1 MNKIFVVA
9 VALFSGMMMTRL
21 FKVLHLNFPN
31 VTAFLIAGI
40 VAGPYLLGRYNGL
53 DSIEA
58 VNSLHNIN
66 DVALAFIAFS
76 IGAEFRLDK
85 LKNTGKQALI
95 IGILQAVASTVIVDI
110 ALIVLHFIFGNEV
123 LPLSVCL
130 TLGAIAAATAPAA
143 TLLVIKQYHAEGPVT
158 ELLLPIVALDDAVGL
173 VIFALSFGVAQALEG
188 GQLSVIT
195 VLINPLLEIVG
206 SVIMGSLIGLVLSKL
221 ETTFHSAGSRLALA
235 ISLVFFA
242 LAASGLNYQ
251 FGQVEIGFSSL
262 LVLMMMGT
270 VFCNTSQYSEEVFFR
285 SDEWT
290 VPLYT
295 VFFVLSGAA
304 LDLGVFT
311 NIQIII
317 IGVTYV
323 ICRMI
328 GKYFG
333 ASFSARM
340 TKCSDNVIRY
350 LGITLFPQ
358 AGVALGMSST
368 AMALG
373 TTEGTLIRNVVL
385 FSVLI
390 YELIGPALTRSAL
403 IKAGEIKG

>member
-1 MNKIFVVA
+1 M
-9 VALFSGMMMTRL
+9 
-21 FKVLHLNFPN
+21 
-31 VTAFLIAGI
+31 
-40 VAGPYLLGRYNGL
+40 
-53 DSIEA
+53 
-58 VNSLHNIN
+58 
-66 DVALAFIAFS
+66 
-76 IGAEFRLDK
+76 IGV
-85 LKNTGKQALI
+85 
-95 IGILQAVASTVIVDI
+95 LQAVASTVTVDI

-251 FGQVEIGFSSL
+251 FGQLEIGFSSL

-311 NIQIII
+311 NVQIII
-317 IGVTYV
+317 IGITYV
-323 ICRMI
+323 MCRMI

-333 ASFSARM
+333 ASLSARM

-403 IKAGEIKG
+403 IKAGEIKQ

>member
-1 MNKIFVVA
+1 MNKVFVVA

-21 FKVLHLNFPN
+21 FKVLHLKFPN

-85 LKNTGKQALI
+85 LRNTGKQALV
-95 IGILQAVASTVIVDI
+95 IGVLQAVAATVIVDI

-195 VLINPLLEIVG
+195 VLINPLVEIVG
-206 SVIMGSLIGLVLSKL
+206 SVIMGSLIV
-221 ETTFHSAGSRLALA
+221 
-235 ISLVFFA
+235 
-242 LAASGLNYQ
+242 
-251 FGQVEIGFSSL
+251 
-262 LVLMMMGT
+262 
-270 VFCNTSQYSEEVFFR
+270 
-285 SDEWT
+285 
-290 VPLYT
+290 
-295 VFFVLSGAA
+295 
-304 LDLGVFT
+304 
-311 NIQIII
+311 
-317 IGVTYV
+317 
-323 ICRMI
+323 
-328 GKYFG
+328 
-333 ASFSARM
+333 
-340 TKCSDNVIRY
+340 
-350 LGITLFPQ
+350 
-358 AGVALGMSST
+358 
-368 AMALG
+368 
-373 TTEGTLIRNVVL
+373 
-385 FSVLI
+385 
-390 YELIGPALTRSAL
+390 
-403 IKAGEIKG
+403 